1 MNKCNGSGETSTF
14 SASCARFEFAL
25 YAKTNVL
32 YAVLMSLRAVAA
44 YGVHIGILFFLKKCG
59 MLALTSNHYHS
70 IYL

>member
-44 YGVHIGILFFLKKCG
+44 YGVHIGILFF
-59 MLALTSNHYHS
+59 
-70 IYL
+70 